1 MDTTITLKIIIGF
14 IALLI
19 VLRLM
24 GKKEFSQITPVDF
37 IYLLVLG
44 GLLEDAVYDDMVTVW
59 EILYSIGLWSV
70 LIFILELS
78 VRNMEWLRPIIKGE
92 PSIIIHD
99 GVLNIKNMKK
109 NKLEAEQ
116 LRSMLRLQGIFSVK
130 EVKYAILEPS
140 GELSIMETEEEQ
152 PITPEMIA
160 IEPEESALSHLIVD
174 EGEIQHKVLKEINKT
189 EKWLKNLLKEHGYD
203 DVRDIF
209 YAEWS
214 KADGLTVNTY
224 EQGKN

>member
-1 MDTTITLKIIIGF
+1 
-14 IALLI
+14 
-19 VLRLM
+19 
-24 GKKEFSQITPVDF
+24 
-37 IYLLVLG
+37 
-44 GLLEDAVYDDMVTVW
+44 
-59 EILYSIGLWSV
+59 
-70 LIFILELS
+70 
-78 VRNMEWLRPIIKGE
+78 MEWLRPIIKGE

>member
-140 GELSIMETEEEQ
+140 GELSIMETEEKQ